1 MAEIIKTTIVH
12 RNRLLREG
20 LGIVLSQQSDISVL
34 AQTAT
39 AQDVLTTHRAPAPHV
54 IVLDFALPQRDGLV
68 EARRLRHA
76 MPSAKILMVGMTE
89 RESDVLACVEAGVAG
104 YLPSEASLDDLV
116 QSIRSVVAGE
126 VHCSP
131 KVVSFLFA
139 HIAEAPRNRAWA
151 PEPVWNRLTRRERE
165 IIGLIEEGMSNK
177 EIAVSLCI
185 EVQTVKNH
193 VHRVLEKLQLQNRRE
208 AAQYAREHGLFRQV
222 T

>member
-1 MAEIIKTTIVH
+1 MEESIKTIIIH

-20 LGIVLSQQSDISVL
+20 LGMVLSQQPDIAVL
-34 AQTAT
+34 AQVAAT
-39 AQDVLTTHRAPAPHV
+39 QDDLATLQALAPHV
-54 IVLDFALPQRDGLV
+54 IVLDFALPQRDGLA
-68 EARRLRHA
+68 EARKLRYA
-76 MPSAKILMVGMTE
+76 LPSAKILMVGMTE
-89 RESDVLACVEAGVAG
+89 READVLACIEAGVAG

-126 VHCSP
+126 AYCSP

-139 HIAEAPRNRAWA
+139 HIAEAPRRRAWA
-151 PEPVWNRLTRRERE
+151 PESVAGRLTRRERE
-165 IIGLIEEGMSNK
+165 IIGLIEERMSNK
-177 EIAVSLCI
+177 EIADCLCI

-193 VHRVLEKLQLQNRRE
+193 VHRILEKLQLQNRRE